1 MVKLQIV
8 PFSLIFNLKF
18 CKMCLGSFSFVP
30 KFKFKIHFVNQNLQ
44 KTPGKIFLKLFFHQF
59 KLNLST
65 KNPRRTHKN
74 DGGDCSLMNLR
85 SVCLCSYHGSERLIN
100 SCQNNCG
107 KHSLDESERNVENK
121 QALSNGLYA
130 RENCLISL

>member
-1 MVKLQIV
+1 MVKLQIL
-8 PFSLIFNLKF
+8 PFTLIFNLKF

-44 KTPGKIFLKLFFHQF
+44 KTPKKIFLKLFFHQF

-65 KNPRRTHKN
+65 KNPHRTHKN
-74 DGGDCSLMNLR
+74 DGGDCSLMKFR
-85 SVCLCSYHGSERLIN
+85 SVCLCSDNRLERLIN
-100 SCQNNCG
+100 SSQNNRG
-107 KHSLDESERNVENK
+107 KHSLDKREGDVENK